1 VTRTFRTSLGSSALT
16 GKQGIDQA
24 SLFKTQLRSLSKKP
38 EAVSLLT
45 VTHAEP
51 PHMEVVAMFD
61 ADDSCAVEWVRQ
73 AEAVSGELWQ
83 KLAERRKGCVR
94 E

>member
-1 VTRTFRTSLGSSALT
+1 VTRTVRTSLGSSPLS

-24 SLFKTQLRSLSKKP
+24 SNFKAQLRSLSKKP
-38 EAVSLLT
+38 EAVNLLT

-61 ADDSCAVEWVRQ
+61 ADNPCAVEWVRE
-73 AEAVSGELWQ
+73 AEAVSGELWR
-83 KLAERRKGCVR
+83 KMAERRKGAAR
-94 E
+94 